1 MKNNR
6 LIIFKRIST
15 TVANVIKTYSLNAEK
30 SIDEKFREQ
39 IVNSIYLLTNIYV
52 LLKSVADHPKQDKVT
67 NKLLDSQILIWQACN
82 SMLAAFQLIRQ
93 GYPLEPQFLM
103 RVAIESFS
111 LAISF
116 HVDES
121 LYVKYKHRNLS
132 GKDSISTA
140 KVLIPE
146 LGQIYGLLSE
156 VSHPSRRT
164 IGNSYN
170 TKSNSLIIGGGYTEH
185 LSHRVLFNLS
195 LLNYMLL
202 TLWKGSEL
210 VFFKFETDPKIW
222 VKKDDSY
229 ILRLDDSIKQFVESI
244 KIDFKKAIDSV
255 DKTNL

>member
-1 MKNNR
+1 MTDNKKDT
-6 LIIFKRIST
+6 FKRIGA
-15 TVANVIKTYSLNAEK
+15 TVTNVIKVYSLNAEK
-30 SIDEKFREQ
+30 EVDAKFRTQ
-39 IVNSIYLLTNIYV
+39 MVNSIYLLTSIYV
-52 LLKSVADHPKQDKVT
+52 LLKFVADHPKQEKVT
-67 NKLLDSQILIWQACN
+67 DLFLDSQVLLWQACN
-82 SMLAAFQLIRQ
+82 SILAALQLIRQ

-116 HVDES
+116 HVGKN
-121 LYVKYKHRNLS
+121 LHIKYRHRNLS

-156 VSHPSRRT
+156 VSHPSRKT
-164 IGNSYN
+164 AGNSYN
-170 TKSNSLIIGGGYTEH
+170 SQSRSLIIGGGYTEH

-210 VFFKFETDPKIW
+210 IFFDFEDDPKFWIE
-222 VKKDDSY
+222 KDDG
-229 ILRLDDSIKQFVESI
+229 LTLQLDNSIRQLVENVG
-244 KIDFKKAIDSV
+244 KDFKKAIV
-255 DKTNL
+255 TC